1 MENMTSIKLEL
12 GIDARKFI
20 QQVQLQN
27 KVIEYQISKGI
38 ELALND
44 ITDNDNFVEAIRQS
58 TKNELEMIVN
68 RAVMSYEI
76 KRKISQLVEEKIGE
90 KIEKYAEE
98 IATKMTDSLL

>member
-1 MENMTSIKLEL
+1 MTSIKLEL